1 MTDIRF
7 STAPADDAAAIG
19 PLERAEG
26 TADTIVLHL
35 GLYAEM
41 ASLRATDQLT
51 VELEEKFI
59 GMVAATIE
67 AAQA

>member
-7 STAPADDAAAIG
+7 STTAAEDATAAG

-41 ASLRATDQLT
+41 VKKSLWTW
-51 VELEEKFI
+51 
-59 GMVAATIE
+59 
-67 AAQA
+67 

>member
-7 STAPADDAAAIG
+7 STPAAEDATAAG

-41 ASLRATDQLT
+41 VSLRATDQLT
-51 VELEEKFI
+51 AELEEKFMD
-59 GMVAATIE
+59 MVATTIE